1 MLKGLAQKQ
10 QDFGPSMP
18 IAIEPG
24 HWREFFQIAGIPLQS
39 TIFVFARS
47 SWPWL

>member
-10 QDFGPSMP
+10 RDFSPSMP

-24 HWREFFQIAGIPLQS
+24 HWREFFQIAETLPQS
-39 TIFVFARS
+39 TIFVFAGNS
-47 SWPWL
+47 CS